1 MITVVKGENEYPF
14 SKGIMARS
22 ITKAG
27 LSVDT
32 AYEIVN
38 KIRTDLQEN
47 DIDRISSDELVEKVS
62 EELYS
67 RDKVLQEKYFRLH
80 RSIRKTDKPVFILI
94 GGSSGVGKSTIAL
107 ALGHRLGINRVIGT
121 DTIREIMRTILSP
134 ELEPTLY
141 NSSFEIGD
149 IKTAF
154 VNNKLIYGFEQQVRL
169 ISEGV
174 KSVLRRGIKEGLTM
188 IVNGVHIVPGFITE
202 DEEFDSKCH
211 IFEYVLDVPDINTHI
226 QNFYTREEGS
236 HRDPK
241 RYTNKIVNIRNIQN
255 YINTQAQDRKVK
267 IIKNTEFMDTI
278 KTILNDISDTI
289 Q

>member
-1 MITVVKGENEYPF
+1 MIKVVKGNDEYPF

-32 AYEIVN
+32 AYEIVK
-38 KIRTDLQEN
+38 KIRTDLREK
-47 DIDRISSDELVEKVS
+47 DVKKIESDDLVEKVS
-62 EELYS
+62 EELIS
-67 RDKVLQEKYFRLH
+67 RDKILEEKYYRLH
-80 RSIRKTDKPVFILI
+80 RSIRKTEKPVFIMI

-134 ELEPTLY
+134 ELEPSLY
-141 NSSFEIGD
+141 NSSFEVSD

-154 VNNKLIYGFEQQVRL
+154 VNNKLIYSFEQQVRL

-174 KSVLRRGIKEGLTM
+174 KSVLRRGIKEGLTL
-188 IVNGVHIVPGFITE
+188 IVNGVHIVPGFMSE
-202 DEEFDSKCH
+202 SEEFEDKAH
-211 IFEYVLDVPDINTHI
+211 LFRYILDVPDLKTHI
-226 QNFYTREEGS
+226 QNFHTREEGS
-236 HRDPK
+236 LRDPK
-241 RYTNKIVNIRNIQN
+241 RYTDKIVNIRNIQN
-255 YINTQAQDRKVK
+255 YINDQALDRNVK
-267 IIKNTEFMDTI
+267 IIQNTDFMKTI
-278 KTILNDISDTI
+278 KTILNDISNTI

>member
-1 MITVVKGENEYPF
+1 MITVVKNDDEYPF

-38 KIRTDLQEN
+38 KIRKDLN
-47 DIDRISSDELVEKVS
+47 DKDIDRISSDELVELVS
-62 EELYS
+62 DELIE
-67 RDKVLQEKYFRLH
+67 REKVLEDKYYRLH
-80 RSIRKTDKPVFILI
+80 RSIRKTEKPVFILI

-141 NSSFEIGD
+141 NSSFEEGNIQ
-149 IKTAF
+149 TAF

-174 KSVLRRGIKEGLTM
+174 KSVLRRGIKEGLTV
-188 IVNGVHIVPGFITE
+188 IVNGVHIVPGFIAE
-202 DEEFDSKCH
+202 SEEFQDKCH
-211 IFEYVLDVPDINTHI
+211 IFQYILDVPDINAHI

-241 RYTNKIVNIRNIQN
+241 RYSDQIVNIRNIQN
-255 YINTQAQDRKVK
+255 YINKQAQERNVK
-267 IIKNTEFMDTI
+267 IIQNRDFMETI
-278 KTILNDISDTI
+278 QTILNDISNTI